1 MIAIE
6 GKLNT
11 QKHNVKHQKSQLE
24 IMERLFKIQM
34 EEFEEE
40 GGVKESQGDQG
51 NGVDSGNGG

>member
-40 GGVKESQGDQG
+40 GGVKESQGD
-51 NGVDSGNGG
+51 